1 MAAHAPARVTWFT
14 VRGRT
19 AGSWSADDDALYD
32 PAGTALIPLSA
43 MARRLPHDRANA
55 LASAAAALDLGVSR
69 ESVVATLATF
79 RPPRHRIELVATR
92 ADGVAFYDDSKA
104 TNPHAALAAIAGFAS
119 VVLLAGGRNKDLD
132 LGALLG
138 GVDRIRA
145 VVAIGESADEVAA
158 AFAGHRPVAHA
169 TSMHEA
175 VARAGELARA
185 GDVVLLSPAT
195 ASFDWYRNYAER
207 GDDFAREVHALLEG
221 QEGPA

>member
-1 MAAHAPARVTWFT
+1 
-14 VRGRT
+14 
-19 AGSWSADDDALYD
+19 
-32 PAGTALIPLSA
+32 

-55 LASAAAALDLGVSR
+55 LAAAAAAVDLGVAPV
-69 ESVVATLATF
+69 VVAEVLASF

-92 ADGVAFYDDSKA
+92 ADGVGFYDDSKA
-104 TNPHAALAAIAGFAS
+104 TNPHAALAAIAGFDS

-132 LGALLG
+132 LAALLG
-138 GVDRIRA
+138 AVERIRA

-158 AFAGHRPVAHA
+158 VFAGHRPVAHA
-169 TSMHEA
+169 ASMHEA
-175 VARAGELARA
+175 VARAAELARP

-207 GDDFAREVHALLEG
+207 GDDFAGEVRTLLEG